1 MNHNLTMTERMVPIP
16 LAGETETS
24 SAEEQPAR
32 DSQPG
37 VTDYHAGGS
46 LRAHRPT
53 QRPRMV
59 IQNSLVP
66 KKTLA
71 CRRQDSKNGNKSK
84 QAFVQFTLNRYS
96 WTLKVANEINNSG
109 WIVGDGI
116 NPQGEI
122 HAFVLVPEPGTFGL
136 FSLGISSLRKRSRR
150 SQSGSDRQEDSR
162 ISSLYL

>member
-1 MNHNLTMTERMVPIP
+1 MRESRTYGSARG
-16 LAGETETS
+16 AARKS
-24 SAEEQPAR
+24 SSYRDPAR

-71 CRRQDSKNGNKSK
+71 CRRQDSNNSNESR

-136 FSLGISSLRKRSRR
+136 FSLGISSLRKRSRWF
-150 SQSGSDRQEDSR
+150 QGGSDRQKDSR
-162 ISSLYL
+162 ISGLYL